1 MTAISREVGGSKS
14 IDPTVRSIVWGTLLG
29 DGYVYPNGT
38 LQIDHAVK
46 QQAYVDWKYERLKAV
61 VGKPPCSIVRIH
73 PVSGRRTQ
81 SVRFYT
87 RAVFR
92 IEREAFYSE
101 GVKRVPIDIGR
112 WLDPLALAV
121 WYMDDGGRGGR
132 TPLGMVWNIAPYLPA
147 DRELLQAALFERYGI
162 QTTIQSA
169 GSGTHLY
176 IRARSAE
183 RFIDVV
189 GDHIIPS
196 MRYKLPL
203 DPVTTEALRRGGAHG
218 TTI

>member
-14 IDPTVRSIVWGTLLG
+14 VDRTVRSIVMGTLLG

-38 LQIDHAVK
+38 LQIDHSVK
-46 QQAYVDWKYERLKAV
+46 QHAYVEWKFERLQAV
-61 VGKPPCSIVRIH
+61 VGRPPSLVTRTH
-73 PVSGRRTQ
+73 PKSGKRSE

-87 RAVFR
+87 RAIFR
-92 IEREAFYSE
+92 NERQAFYSR
-101 GVKRVPIDIGR
+101 GVKCVPIDIGN

-132 TPLGMVWNIAPYLPA
+132 SPLGMVWNIAPYHPG
-147 DRELLQAALFERYGI
+147 DRELLQGVLIDLYGI
-162 QTTIQSA
+162 ETTIQSA
-169 GSGTHLY
+169 GRGTHLY
-176 IRARSAE
+176 IRARSAQ
-183 RFIDVV
+183 RFVDVV

-203 DPVTTEALRRGGAHG
+203 DPVTTEA
-218 TTI
+218 